1 MAVPQ
6 TLAGMSAAQRN
17 AYNMVLLQRA
27 LPYTPMFGSFGG
39 SQKASIAK
47 HQGTTMEWRVYGGTT
62 VATTGA
68 GLALA
73 TTALTEGVPPAETAI
88 TAAKVTKAV
97 LQYGAWVKL
106 SDLLVHQ
113 GIDPIWAEAYA
124 LLGEQAGQT
133 LHTLLINDLAGGTN
147 VQYAGAATSRVT
159 VASTMILNGA
169 EIREAVRTLK
179 RAKVPRFGDG
189 FYHGLIHPDQSYDLQ
204 NDADWK
210 NMNVYN
216 GGSANNGNSLVKGTI
231 GALHGVLFEESTD
244 APFFAGAGATGANVY
259 AALIYAPRWFGTVG
273 LEAQPTAS
281 VTDQGDSGIRISG
294 VPVETP
300 TKDDALGQF
309 GVAGWK
315 TSYGAKILREWVG
328 LRIETGATA

>member
-1 MAVPQ
+1 MPAKTPPIAIIHAAV
-6 TLAGMSAAQRN
+6 TDARSDER
-17 AYNMVLLQRA
+17 MV
-27 LPYTPMFGSFGG
+27 T
-39 SQKASIAK
+39 I
-47 HQGTTMEWRVYGGTT
+47 
-62 VATTGA
+62 
-68 GLALA
+68 GLADDTILDAHAVVLA
-73 TTALTEGVPPAETAI
+73 TGVHDELPPVDGVADRWGKSVFNCPFCDGWEHRDQPVVVI
-88 TAAKVTKAV
+88 DAAP
-97 LQYGAWVKL
+97 G
-106 SDLLVHQ
+106 
-113 GIDPIWAEAYA
+113 AEA
-124 LLGEQAGQT
+124 
-133 LHTLLINDLAGGTN
+133 LADMLRSWTT
-147 VQYAGAATSRVT
+147 AVT
-159 VASTMILNGA
+159 VVAASDV
-169 EIREAVRTLK
+169 AVSAL
-179 RAKVPRFGDG
+179 
-189 FYHGLIHPDQSYDLQ
+189 
-204 NDADWK
+204 DA
-210 NMNVYN
+210 
-216 GGSANNGNSLVKGTI
+216 LVKGTI